1 MFMITRFML
10 LFAIIIFNVQA
21 KDLDIN
27 AKLPGGDYVLQ
38 NIDGKNTSL
47 DKVKKANNI
56 EDIAAKNC
64 TILLIVNDIAILY
77 STYILY
83 KYCFLII

>member
-1 MFMITRFML
+1 MIKKFML
-10 LFAIIIFNVQA
+10 LFIIIFFNVQA

-47 DKVKKANNI
+47 DKIKKPNGVLVI
-56 EDIAAKNC
+56 F
-64 TILLIVNDIAILY
+64 
-77 STYILY
+77 S
-83 KYCFLII
+83 